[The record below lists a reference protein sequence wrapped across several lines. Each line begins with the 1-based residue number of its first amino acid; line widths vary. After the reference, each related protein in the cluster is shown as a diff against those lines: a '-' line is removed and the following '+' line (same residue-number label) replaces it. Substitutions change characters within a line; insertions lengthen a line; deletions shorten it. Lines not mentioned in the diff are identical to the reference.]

1 MDLESNIGAVEF
13 KSIAKGIFV
22 TNEMLKSAKVSLML
36 ATTLCPGKYLTIVE
50 GETSA
55 VEKAVETADRLG
67 GRHVFSSFV
76 INGVNREIIDSISG
90 RSRKV
95 LRGSMGIVE
104 SQHMANIISAA
115 DVSLDSAEVKIVDF
129 RLGKGCGVNSFY
141 IITGTLAAVDAAVK
155 NAADF
160 LSALGSLIAFRV
172 IANPDRDLVKWLE
185 PAMCMC

>member
-1 MDLESNIGAVEF
+1 MESNIAAVEF

-22 TNEMLKSAKVSLML
+22 TDEMLKSAQVSLLL
-36 ATTLCPGKYLTIVE
+36 ATTLCPGKYLTVVS

-55 VEKAVETADRLG
+55 VEKAVEIADRLG

-90 RSRKV
+90 RTKGVIKDSI
-95 LRGSMGIVE
+95 GIVE

-115 DVSLDSAEVKIVDF
+115 DISLDSAEVEIVDF

-141 IITGTLAAVDAAVK
+141 IMTGTLTAVDEAVK
-155 NAADF
+155 SAVDF
-160 LSALGSLIAFRV
+160 LSALGSLIAFKV
-172 IANPDRDLVKWLE
+172 IANPDRDLLRWLE

>member
-90 RSRKV
+90 RSSEV
-95 LRGSMGIVE
+95 LSSSIGIVE

-172 IANPDRDLVKWLE
+172 IANPDRDLIKWLE